1 MRVPA
6 LLPIVLCLALCST
19 SARQGTAT
27 VRGRVLAADTAA
39 PLREATVM
47 MLSGGASI
55 VASVTTDD
63 EGRFEF
69 GRLAAGEYSVRA
81 EPGRH
86 RGAYLPA
93 RYGGDDPGVR
103 VIVTSDGV
111 PADLDIRLPRA
122 AAVSGHVTD
131 DAGEGLARVKVM
143 LTPGS
148 GTAAQSD
155 DRGYFRIYGVE
166 PGDYLVV
173 AAAEDRAVD
182 LDETTTAFRP
192 TYYPGTTNKGE
203 AVFIHV
209 DAATEATADIRLTRL
224 RLFRATGVLTD
235 SAGAVL
241 HDSRL
246 AVMLRDAEG
255 KFEVFAN
262 ASANPEGA
270 FTLRALGPGSYR
282 LAAVGVRQAARGTVR
297 EFGMIDFTV
306 ERANVEGLVL
316 STEPGVSVAGR
327 MVFEDGPAP
336 QSRGR
341 IEAVPS
347 DDGPLRPSAI
357 AEPRPDLTFR
367 LDDLW
372 GAYIFRPQD
381 LPNGWFLDAVLL
393 GTTDI
398 TDVPTVLRAGDS
410 GRLQIVVTSRAATL
424 EFAVTDEAGRAATG
438 FLIALMS
445 TDRAMA
451 SSSRY
456 RHVGRPDKDGH
467 ARVEGV
473 LPGRYYAVA
482 CSMEGLMRLTRTDA
496 NVLDRLVKMATTIEV
511 TGSERRTILLK
522 IVALQ
527 EP

>member
-1 MRVPA
+1 
-6 LLPIVLCLALCST
+6 
-19 SARQGTAT
+19 
-27 VRGRVLAADTAA
+27 VLAADTAA
-39 PLREATVM
+39 PLREATVT
-47 MLSGGASI
+47 LSGRAGI
-55 VASVTTDD
+55 VASATTND
-63 EGRFEF
+63 EGRFAF
-69 GRLAAGEYSVRA
+69 GGLAAGEYSVRA

-86 RGAYLPA
+86 RAAYLPA
-93 RYGGDDPGVR
+93 RSGGDDPLSR
-103 VIVTSDGV
+103 LIVVSGGSAV
-111 PADLDIRLPRA
+111 DLDITLPRA

-131 DAGEGLARVKVM
+131 ETGESLARVKVM
-143 LTPGS
+143 LIPGS
-148 GTAAQSD
+148 GAAAQSD

-192 TYYPGTTNKGE
+192 TYYPGTTNKGD
-203 AVFIHV
+203 AVSIHV
-209 DAATEATADIRLTRL
+209 DAAAEATADIRLTRL

-235 SAGAVL
+235 SAGSVL
-241 HDSRL
+241 RDSRL
-246 AVMLRDAEG
+246 TVMLRDADG
-255 KFEVFAN
+255 KFDVFAN
-262 ASANPEGA
+262 TSANPEGA

-336 QSRGR
+336 RARGR

-347 DDGPLRPSAI
+347 DEGPLRPSAV
-357 AEPRPDLTFR
+357 AEPRPDWTFT

-372 GAYIFRPQD
+372 GAYVVRPQN

-398 TDVPTVLRAGDS
+398 TDVPTVLRASDS

-424 EFAVTDEAGRAATG
+424 DFAVTDDSGRAATG
-438 FLIALMS
+438 FLVALMS
-445 TDRAMA
+445 TDRAMW

-456 RHVGRPDKDGH
+456 VHVGRPDKDGH

-482 CSMEGLMRLTRTDA
+482 YPLERMMRLTRTNA
-496 NVLDRLVKMATTIEV
+496 NVLDRLVKVATTIEV
-511 TGSERRTILLK
+511 TGAEGKTIPLK

-527 EP
+527 DP